1 MGTWGAGIFEN
12 DSAGDWLG
20 LFDRLGFMAVTVPL
34 SQIGEYSDRKKSI
47 PADVEQAFLA
57 MCEVVAI
64 AGGSPAHPSL
74 EGRKAGI
81 QREAERML
89 KLPNFKRRIL
99 FALERLEAQETE
111 LEALWSGAEESDTF
125 RCERE
130 RAKQS
135 ALDALSRH
143 E

>member
-1 MGTWGAGIFEN
+1 MGTWGAGVFDN

-34 SQIGEYSDRKKSI
+34 AQIGEYSARKKSI
-47 PADVEQAFLA
+47 PAEVEQAFWA

-64 AGGSPAHPSL
+64 AGGFPAPLSL
-74 EGRKAGI
+74 EDRKAGI
-81 QREAERML
+81 EREAGRIL

-99 FALERLEAQETE
+99 FALERLEVEETE
-111 LEALWSGAEESDTF
+111 LEALWAGAGESDIF
-125 RCERE
+125 RVERE

-135 ALDALSRH
+135 ALDVLSKH